1 MAEMAFHVP
10 VMAAEVVAGLVGDAQ
25 GIYVD
30 ATAGGGGH
38 SRALLRQLGPQGRL
52 VSIDRDPEAV
62 AQVRRELR
70 DERLS
75 VVCGRFGEL
84 HQVLAQQGVSEV
96 DGVLF
101 DLGVSSHQIDQAS
114 RGFSYAQDGPLD
126 MRMEPGIGMSA
137 AELIAQSGPDEL
149 ARLLFEYG
157 EERQSRRIA
166 RVICQAPSICTTGE
180 LRRAVESVRP
190 RHLPKTL
197 ARVFQALRIA
207 VNGELDQLAAG
218 LAAGIALLRP
228 GGRLGVIAYHSLED
242 RLVKQTFA
250 PLVQACT
257 CPPQVVLCV
266 CGGKARFI
274 KVAPQTKRASTA
286 EVGHNRRA
294 RSASLRLYEK
304 TGY

>member
-1 MAEMAFHVP
+1 MGFHVP
-10 VMAAEVVAGLVGDAQ
+10 VMAVEVVAGLVSDPQ

-38 SRALLRQLGPQGRL
+38 SRAILEELGPRGRL
-52 VSIDRDPEAV
+52 VAIDRDPEAV
-62 AQVRRELR
+62 AQVRRELE
-70 DERLS
+70 DERVV

-84 HQVLAQQGVSEV
+84 VQILVRQGMSEV

-114 RGFSYAQDGPLD
+114 RGFSYQQDGPLD
-126 MRMEPGIGMSA
+126 MRMEPGVGMSA
-137 AELIAQSGPDEL
+137 AGLIAQSGPEEL
-149 ARLLFEYG
+149 ARLLAEYG
-157 EERQSRRIA
+157 EERQARRIA
-166 RVICQAPSICTTGE
+166 RAICQAPSMHTTAE
-180 LRRAVESVRP
+180 LRRAVESVRSG
-190 RHLPKTL
+190 HLPKTL

-207 VNGELDQLAAG
+207 VNGELDQLKRG

-250 PLVQACT
+250 PLVSACT
-257 CPPQVVLCV
+257 CPPEVVLCV
-266 CGGKARFI
+266 CGGKARFS
-274 KVAPQTKRASTA
+274 KVATQTKRATTA
-286 EVGHNRRA
+286 EVDLNRRA

-304 TGY
+304 RGD

>member
-1 MAEMAFHVP
+1 MVFHVP
-10 VMAAEVVAGLVGDAQ
+10 VMTAEVVAGLVGDPQ
-25 GIYVD
+25 GVYVD

-38 SRALLRQLGPQGRL
+38 SRVILEKLGPRGRL
-52 VSIDRDPEAV
+52 VAIDRDPEAV
-62 AQVRRELR
+62 AQVRGEVQDARVA
-70 DERLS
+70 

-84 HQVLAQQGVSEV
+84 RQVLAGQGVSEV

-114 RGFSYAQDGPLD
+114 RGFSYQQEGPLD
-126 MRMEPGIGMSA
+126 MRMEPGVGMSA
-137 AELIAQSGPDEL
+137 AELIADSGPDEL
-149 ARLLFEYG
+149 ARLLAEYG
-157 EERQSRRIA
+157 EERQARRIA
-166 RVICQAPSICTTGE
+166 RAICQASSMRTTGE

-190 RHLPKTL
+190 RHLPKAL

-207 VNGELDQLAAG
+207 VNGELEQLARG
-218 LAAGIALLRP
+218 LEAGIAMLRP

-250 PLVQACT
+250 PLVKACT
-257 CPPQVVLCV
+257 CPPEVVLCV
-266 CGGKARFI
+266 CGGKARFT
-274 KVAPQTKRASTA
+274 KVATQTKRASAT

-304 TGY
+304 TGD